1 MIERN
6 ISAYEKILLYKDEMM
21 LDGYLNVEGVRSL
34 DEVLEE
40 LMESHTWLKEQLD
53 HVITYMINLQSQNII
68 HSITDENDN
77 LDVFKLFLV
86 TDTAIVHREA
96 MLEIIK
102 EKRLEKE
109 YKKRLALFLS
119 DLPEN

>member
-1 MIERN
+1 MKDRN
-6 ISAYEKILLYKDEMM
+6 KSAYEKILLYKDEMM
-21 LDGYLNVEGVRSL
+21 LDGYLNIDGVRSL

-40 LMESHTWLKEQLD
+40 LMDSHTWLKEQMD
-53 HVITYMINLQSQNII
+53 HVMTYMLNLQNQHII
-68 HSITDENDN
+68 HSLTDEHGVFDI
-77 LDVFKLFLV
+77 FKLFLV

-102 EKRLEKE
+102 ERKLEKE